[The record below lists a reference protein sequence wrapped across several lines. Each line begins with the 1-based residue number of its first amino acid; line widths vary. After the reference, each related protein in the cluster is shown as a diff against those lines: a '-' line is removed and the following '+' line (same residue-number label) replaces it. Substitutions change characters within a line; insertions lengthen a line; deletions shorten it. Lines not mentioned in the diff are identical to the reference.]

1 MKTNQFP
8 LRLQKRRDKED
19 LSKEMFNRKKG
30 EEKLLRKFTMRKF
43 THKKITKL
51 IKNLEEK
58 VQTEEDREKVGV
70 LFESLN
76 ERNDPATR
84 QAKAMYL
91 KIMGKKYQPLT
102 TRFPARGE
110 IKAPDPASRHLYS
123 LAPAEYAQRCIISS
137 QGNVPDVAVILILS
151 LGLGKNILAAL
162 ASGLD
167 VPAAI
172 AAGASS
178 TTARRSSGIK
188 YTKTNRNPRPPGR
201 RHAAGTAPRRR
212 PWPPT
217 VRRWAP
223 CRPAQRRGLHAK
235 IKYTTYRIAALNIRK
250 ELVRRSVAPPRSS
263 AGASPQASGPGPRRP
278 VPRH

>member
-76 ERNDPATR
+76 ERNDTATH

-91 KIMGKKYQPLT
+91 KIMGKKYQPV
-102 TRFPARGE
+102 F
-110 IKAPDPASRHLYS
+110 
-123 LAPAEYAQRCIISS
+123 QR
-137 QGNVPDVAVILILS
+137 
-151 LGLGKNILAAL
+151 
-162 ASGLD
+162 
-167 VPAAI
+167 
-172 AAGASS
+172 
-178 TTARRSSGIK
+178 
-188 YTKTNRNPRPPGR
+188 
-201 RHAAGTAPRRR
+201 
-212 PWPPT
+212 
-217 VRRWAP
+217 
-223 CRPAQRRGLHAK
+223 
-235 IKYTTYRIAALNIRK
+235 
-250 ELVRRSVAPPRSS
+250 
-263 AGASPQASGPGPRRP
+263 
-278 VPRH
+278 